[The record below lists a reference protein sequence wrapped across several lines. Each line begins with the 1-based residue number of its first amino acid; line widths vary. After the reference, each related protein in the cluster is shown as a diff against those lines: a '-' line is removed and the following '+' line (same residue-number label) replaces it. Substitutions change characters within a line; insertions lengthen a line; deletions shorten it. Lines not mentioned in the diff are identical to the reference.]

1 MKPIHVHASN
11 CLRLAATVIGLCAAQ
26 AATIAGEGVLSALK
40 QIKEPVLEPT
50 TEQQLTRDPGGHILT
65 NSGVWSPDS
74 QWIVYDIRSDPAGTA
89 FDGTR
94 IEAVHVA
101 TGEVKRLYQS
111 GRGACC
117 GVATWHPSQWRV
129 VFILGPENPTP
140 DWQYGPSHRQGVIVD
155 WSRPGVAQNLDARD
169 LTPPFTPGALR
180 GGSHVHQWD
189 AAGQWVSFTYQD
201 ALVETDIRDVGVCV
215 PRGPVPVSDGHP
227 RNHPA
232 GYFSVLATRTVPA
245 PQPGSDE
252 IGRACEEGW
261 VGADGYLRPDGTR
274 QKRALAFQGHVVT
287 RGGRT
292 IVEAFLVDLPEDVTV
307 AGDGPLAGTSTRRPA
322 PPKGAVQRRL
332 TYTADRRYPGL
343 QGPRHWLRST
353 PDGSRIALLMKDDQ
367 GVVQIW
373 TVSPHGGPPV
383 QLTRNAWDVASAFT
397 WSPDGKYL
405 AYVMDHSVFRTE
417 AATGRTQRLTPRSAD
432 ADAPRPEACVF
443 SPDGQKIAYVR
454 HVADRSGTRYNQLFA
469 VSLGEPK

>member
-1 MKPIHVHASN
+1 
-11 CLRLAATVIGLCAAQ
+11 
-26 AATIAGEGVLSALK
+26 
-40 QIKEPVLEPT
+40 
-50 TEQQLTRDPGGHILT
+50 
-65 NSGVWSPDS
+65 
-74 QWIVYDIRSDPAGTA
+74 
-89 FDGTR
+89 
-94 IEAVHVA
+94 
-101 TGEVKRLYQS
+101 
-111 GRGACC
+111 
-117 GVATWHPSQWRV
+117 
-129 VFILGPENPTP
+129 
-140 DWQYGPSHRQGVIVD
+140 
-155 WSRPGVAQNLDARD
+155 
-169 LTPPFTPGALR
+169 
-180 GGSHVHQWD
+180 
-189 AAGQWVSFTYQD
+189 
-201 ALVETDIRDVGVCV
+201 
-215 PRGPVPVSDGHP
+215 
-227 RNHPA
+227 
-232 GYFSVLATRTVPA
+232 
-245 PQPGSDE
+245 
-252 IGRACEEGW
+252 
-261 VGADGYLRPDGTR
+261 VGADGYLRPDGRR